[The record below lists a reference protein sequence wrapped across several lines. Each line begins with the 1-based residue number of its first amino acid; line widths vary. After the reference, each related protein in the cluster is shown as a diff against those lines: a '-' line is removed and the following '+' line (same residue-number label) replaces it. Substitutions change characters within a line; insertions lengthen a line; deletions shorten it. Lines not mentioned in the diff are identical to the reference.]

1 MKTILVATDFSETA
15 SHAAYYAV
23 SMAMQIGIPRIIL
36 YHSYD
41 IPYVSSDLPLPEPD
55 NIQQLH
61 EKSVEFLEYL
71 KNDLLTVSSR
81 KIRIEA
87 HTNEHPLALAIE
99 TFIEEEDIE
108 LVVMGTT
115 GKSRIEKIL
124 VGSNCLSLAKECTV
138 PLLLVPFE
146 APVERIKR
154 VALATDLKEV
164 AEISPV
170 MAIKTF
176 VHTLQAKLFILNVEH
191 NESDHYSPDII
202 AQQTALHKLWDSE
215 NPEYHFTDHKDC
227 AAGIMDFVEER
238 DIQLVIAI
246 PKKYSF
252 FQSLFHRSVTEK
264 LAYHS
269 HIPLLFIRKTELID

>member
-23 SMAMQIGIPRIIL
+23 SVAMQIGFPRIIL

-41 IPYVSSDLPLPEPD
+41 IPYASSDIPLPEPD
-55 NIQQLH
+55 NIRQLH

-71 KNDLLTVSSR
+71 KNDLIIVAG
-81 KIRIEA
+81 KQIIIDI
-87 HTNEHPLALAIE
+87 HTNESPLALAIE
-99 TFIEEEDIE
+99 TFIAEEDIQ

-115 GKSRIEKIL
+115 GKGKIENIL
-124 VGSNCLSLAKECTV
+124 LGSNCLSLAKECTV
-138 PLLLVPFE
+138 PLLLVPYE

-154 VALATDLKEV
+154 IVLATDLKEV

-170 MAIKTF
+170 MTIKNLI
-176 VHTLQAKLFILNVEH
+176 HALQAKLFILNVDH
-191 NESDHYSPDII
+191 NESEHYSPDII
-202 AQQTALHKLWDSE
+202 TQQSALHKLWDAE

-227 AAGIMDFVEER
+227 AAGIMAFAEEK

-252 FQSLFHRSVTEK
+252 FQSLFHRSLTEK

-269 HIPLLFIRKTELID
+269 HIPLLFIKKTQFLD